1 MDWGELAGYGAS
13 VLVFAAFYMR
23 GMLTLRVIAIA
34 SNAAFIAYALCDGL
48 MPVLLLHDALLPLNL
63 ARLFELHRRAVEI
76 DRAANDE
83 FSVHL
88 LLPLMKRLEIP
99 ATHGLFQA
107 GDRADELFYIV
118 QGRISL
124 PEIGKEI
131 GPGSFLGEFGLFS
144 TAGRRTATAI
154 AQTDSVAMV
163 LTRRAALAALE
174 AHPRLAIH
182 LLRLITGRMLENAA
196 RPDISWPPSDCVTTP
211 SQETERAEQPVF
223 MARPKRQLW
232 WRGLTALRQAKR
244 RVAL

>member
-1 MDWGELAGYGAS
+1 MDWGEAAGYGAS
-13 VLVFAAFYMR
+13 LLVFAAFYMR

-48 MPVLLLHDALLPLNL
+48 MPVLLLHSALLPLNL
-63 ARLFELHRRAVEI
+63 ARLFELRRRAAEI

-83 FSVHL
+83 FSAHL
-88 LLPLMKRLEIP
+88 LMPLMKRLEIP
-99 ATHGLFQA
+99 ATHGLFRA

-118 QGRISL
+118 RGTIGL

-131 GPGSFLGEFGLFS
+131 GPGSFLGEIALFS
-144 TAGRRTATAI
+144 NAGRRTATAI
-154 AQTDSVAMV
+154 ARTDCVVMV
-163 LTRRAALAALE
+163 LTSKAALAALE

-196 RPDISWPPSDCVTTP
+196 QRNISWPPSDCVTTAA
-211 SQETERAEQPVF
+211 QETERVEQPVF